1 MPLNIEVT
9 QFPNGVGTA
18 KDNSVLNAV
27 PLPLPN
33 AQLSIEDF
41 DALTLRDILWTAT
54 VIGAG
59 VVQTFPLSSSGVI
72 RAVSAGAATDGQ
84 KLEATG
90 DGLVS
95 DNVGFSV
102 GQEIWYGIRFRID
115 DPVNTILIFGFIP
128 DAATVSP
135 ADGVYLRS
143 DDVSDVLNLISE
155 NNGAAQSLTALGT
168 LAADTWYEASIYWD
182 GIDKVS
188 GQFTGPD
195 GVVGGG
201 GNLIP
206 GANLPA
212 VGLLPEFLFSAGAGA
227 GAKTLDVDY
236 ILFGG
241 SRQLT

>member
-33 AQLSIEDF
+33 AASLSMDDF

-54 VIGAG
+54 AIAAG
-59 VVQTFPLSSSGVI
+59 VVQSFPLSSSGVI
-72 RAVSAGAATDGQ
+72 RQVSNGAAADGN

-95 DNVGFSV
+95 DNVEIAV

-115 DPVNTILIFGFIP
+115 DPFNTILIFGFIP

-143 DDVSDVLNLISE
+143 DDVSAGLNLISE
-155 NNGAAQSLTALGT
+155 NNGAAQSLTELGT
-168 LAADTWYEASIYWD
+168 LEADTWYEASIYWD

-195 GVVGGG
+195 GVIGGG
-201 GNLIP
+201 GTVIP

-212 VGLLPEFLFSAGAGA
+212 VGLLPMFLFSDGVDAA
-227 GAKTLDVDY
+227 AKTLDVDY
-236 ILFGG
+236 VLFGG
-241 SRQLT
+241 SRES

>member
-18 KDNSVLNAV
+18 KDNSVLNAI
-27 PLPLPN
+27 PLPGPA

-41 DALTLRDILWTAT
+41 GPMTLVDILYSQTD
-54 VIGAG
+54 IGAG

-72 RAVSAGAATDGQ
+72 RQVSAGAATDGS

-90 DGLVS
+90 DGLFS
-95 DNVGFSV
+95 DIFEIAV
-102 GQEIWYGIRFRID
+102 GQEAWYGLRFRID
-115 DPVNTILIFGFIP
+115 DPFNTILIFGFIP

-143 DDVSDVLNLISE
+143 DDVDAGLNLISE
-155 NNGAAQSLTALGT
+155 NNGAAQSLTELGT
-168 LAADTWYEASIYWD
+168 LVADTWYEAAIYWD

-188 GQFTGPD
+188 GQFVGPD

-212 VGLLPEFLFSAGAGA
+212 VGLLPCFLFSDGVDGA
-227 GAKTLDVDY
+227 AKTLDVDY